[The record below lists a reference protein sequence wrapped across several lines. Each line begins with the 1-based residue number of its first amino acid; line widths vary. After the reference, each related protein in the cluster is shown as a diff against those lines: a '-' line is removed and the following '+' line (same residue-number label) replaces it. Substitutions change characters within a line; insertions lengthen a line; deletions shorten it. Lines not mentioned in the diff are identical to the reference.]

1 MGLTGL
7 LLWIVIGAVAGW
19 LAGQIMK
26 GSGYGI
32 VGDII
37 IGMVGALIG
46 GWLLGSIIA
55 IGGLLGSIVLA
66 TLGAIILIFVLRLV
80 KRA

>member
-80 KRA
+80 QRA

>member
-26 GSGYGI
+26 GGGYGI

-37 IGMVGALIG
+37 VGMVGALIG
-46 GWLLGSIIA
+46 GWLLGGIIA
-55 IGGLLGSIVLA
+55 IGGIIGSIVLA
-66 TLGAIILIFVLRLV
+66 TLGAIILIFILRLIQ
-80 KRA
+80 RA

>member
-1 MGLTGL
+1 MSL
-7 LLWIVIGAVAGW
+7 LLWIVIGAIAGW

-46 GWLLGSIIA
+46 GWLLGGIIA
-55 IGGLLGSIVLA
+55 IGGLVGSIILA
-66 TLGAIILIFVLRLV
+66 TFGAIVLIFVLRLV
-80 KRA
+80 RRA

>member
-7 LLWIVIGAVAGW
+7 LLWIVIGAIAGW

-37 IGMVGALIG
+37 IGMVGAVIG

-80 KRA
+80 RRA

>member
-26 GSGYGI
+26 GGGYGI

-37 IGMVGALIG
+37 VGMVGALIG
-46 GWLLGSIIA
+46 GWLLGGIIA
-55 IGGLLGSIVLA
+55 IGGIIGSIVLA
-66 TLGAIILIFVLRLV
+66 TLGAIILIFVLRLIQ
-80 KRA
+80 RA